1 MKAIK
6 IPCDRNLDATS
17 LQVTRIMKG
26 GPAMANN
33 YAGPALHKDQSNE
46 LELLITRLL
55 SSAVTIIE
63 TSHLLMYQ
71 SQFTYLQNCI
81 SRQNRACPPISCK
94 KETVQI
100 QTQYDIQYSGV

>member
-6 IPCDRNLDATS
+6 IPYDPNLELS
-17 LQVTRIMKG
+17 MQVTRNHERS
-26 GPAMANN
+26 PAMANH
-33 YAGPALHKDQSNE
+33 YTSPALHEDQSNE

-55 SSAVTIIE
+55 NSTVAIIE

-81 SRQNRACPPISCK
+81 SRQIRACPPISHE
-94 KETVQI
+94 KELKEKSYKACRVSTV
-100 QTQYDIQYSGV
+100 